1 MAETHQAL
9 VALAAAG
16 AGAGVGAARV
26 GGQVAGDE
34 DAVEAFCHR
43 HVGCVKRH
51 GGFGEA
57 VEEAGGGGGVLR
69 FGWGRSAGAEGGGGV
84 LEVFGGRGG
93 GGGVGVA
100 GGIMLFGGLRWRDGF
115 WWWLEIGDVDVEVG
129 GPLGWMARCCWG

>member
-9 VALAAAG
+9 VAFAAAG

-34 DAVEAFCHR
+34 DAVEAFCHC

-51 GGFGEA
+51 RGFGEA

-69 FGWGRSAGAEGGGGV
+69 LRLGRGEGV
-84 LEVFGGRGG
+84 L
-93 GGGVGVA
+93 
-100 GGIMLFGGLRWRDGF
+100 
-115 WWWLEIGDVDVEVG
+115 
-129 GPLGWMARCCWG
+129 